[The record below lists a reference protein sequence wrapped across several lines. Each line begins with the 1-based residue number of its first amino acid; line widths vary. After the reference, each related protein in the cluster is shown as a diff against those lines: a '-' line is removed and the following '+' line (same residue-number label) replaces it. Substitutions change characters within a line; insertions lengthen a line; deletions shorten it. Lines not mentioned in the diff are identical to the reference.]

1 MSALRAAQERL
12 WFLHQLDPADAS
24 YHLPLAMRV
33 RGRLDRS
40 ALERALDA
48 LTGRHESLR
57 TRVELVGGAPVL
69 APAPGGVPLE
79 TAGAAV
85 LDDARDLVA
94 AFVTRPFDLTA
105 GPMLRCLLID
115 LGPDEHVLALVAHHI
130 AADGWSLQV
139 LRRDLDT
146 LYQAYAADMPRPR
159 CRHLPGTAR
168 PAPVG
173 DPPTSGTGPN
183 GWPASRCW
191 TCRPTGPGRRCAAV
205 TAAPSSSTSP
215 STCCAGWKRWP
226 EPNAPPSTPRWS
238 RRSRCCSA
246 ASAASPDVCL
256 GTPVLGRDDPDLADH
271 VGCFAETLVLRTDLS
286 GDPTF
291 RALLRAARRT
301 VLGALTNAAPFE
313 RVVSALG
320 APRDRSRTP
329 LFQAMMMHLRQ
340 DQDRPR
346 LGDLDAELL
355 DHPFDSARTDVS
367 LDVIQGPAAA
377 VGVLTVDSDLF
388 DPGTA
393 QRLIRRLLVLL
404 DDAAQRP
411 DTAIGD
417 LRSFDDDERR
427 EALTRWNDT
436 ARRADDVRLIAR
448 DVPGHGPVHAGHRRD
463 QRRRRRAR
471 PTATS
476 TPRSTGWPPAC
487 ADRRATHRRRAV
499 PVTGDGR
506 RAPRRLAGRRRVP
519 AARPGVPGRPARV
532 RHRRRGGRPG
542 AHRVGARRAV
552 RARRRC

>member
-146 LYQAYAADMPRPR
+146 LYQAYATDAPAA
-159 CRHLPGTAR
+159 LPDLPALP

-173 DPPTSGTGPN
+173 DPPDLGYWTERLAGVPVLDLPTDRPRPPVRRGHGSSVVFDLPVDLLRRLEAVARAERTTVYTALVAAFSLLLGRMSGQ
-183 GWPASRCW
+183 
-191 TCRPTGPGRRCAAV
+191 
-205 TAAPSSSTSP
+205 
-215 STCCAGWKRWP
+215 
-226 EPNAPPSTPRWS
+226 
-238 RRSRCCSA
+238 
-246 ASAASPDVCL
+246 PDICL

-313 RVVSALG
+313 AWCRRSAPP
-320 APRDRSRTP
+320 AT
-329 LFQAMMMHLRQ
+329 
-340 DQDRPR
+340 
-346 LGDLDAELL
+346 
-355 DHPFDSARTDVS
+355 
-367 LDVIQGPAAA
+367 AAA
-377 VGVLTVDSDLF
+377 PHCS
-388 DPGTA
+388 
-393 QRLIRRLLVLL
+393 
-404 DDAAQRP
+404 RP
-411 DTAIGD
+411 
-417 LRSFDDDERR
+417 
-427 EALTRWNDT
+427 
-436 ARRADDVRLIAR
+436 
-448 DVPGHGPVHAGHRRD
+448 
-463 QRRRRRAR
+463 
-471 PTATS
+471 
-476 TPRSTGWPPAC
+476 
-487 ADRRATHRRRAV
+487 
-499 PVTGDGR
+499 
-506 RAPRRLAGRRRVP
+506 
-519 AARPGVPGRPARV
+519 
-532 RHRRRGGRPG
+532 
-542 AHRVGARRAV
+542 
-552 RARRRC
+552 